1 MISLRDQ
8 EAIGQKFA
16 AEMVGPVKIDYFT
29 ERELGITVPGKT
41 PCQYCKPA
49 REMLQELAG
58 LSDLIS
64 LRVHYIEDNPPEKA
78 QFGVERVPGIV
89 MRGMGGSFVKF
100 YGIPG
105 GTEFPMFIESIVD
118 LSRGEVLL
126 SEESVKAL
134 AELTQDVSVRVF
146 VTPTCPYCPA
156 MMRAAYQMAMISPHI
171 RSETIEVNEFPEL
184 ADAYKVH
191 AVPLTVIDD
200 KVAIPGMVHE
210 RDLVEQVMKVA
221 GAAKPSGEAP
231 EGPSTQP
238 EPPAPKP
245 IERGKQRPSGLYI
258 P

>member
-8 EAIGQKFA
+8 EAIGRKFA
-16 AEMVGPVKIDYFT
+16 TELFGPVKIDYFT
-29 ERELGITVPGKT
+29 ERNLGITLPGKT

-49 REMLQELAG
+49 REMLQEISG

-64 LRVHYIEDNPPEKA
+64 LRIHYFEDNTPEKA

-89 MRGMGGSFVKF
+89 LRGQAGNFVTF

-134 AELTQDVSVRVF
+134 AELEQDVSIKVF

-156 MMRAAYQMAMISPHI
+156 MMRAAYQMAMISPKVHA
-171 RSETIEVNEFPEL
+171 ETIEVNEFPEL
-184 ADAYKVH
+184 ADRYQVQ
-191 AVPLTVIDD
+191 AVPLTVINDT
-200 KVAIPGMVHE
+200 VAIPGMVHE
-210 RDLVEQVMKVA
+210 KLLVEQVMKVA
-221 GAAKPSGEAP
+221 KGEAA
-231 EGPSTQP
+231 EGK
-238 EPPAPKP
+238 PAPSKKK
-245 IERGKQRPSGLYI
+245 IERGKTRDSGLYI